1 MQYGLKGRDLLA
13 HIFCVILVLLLELRH
28 HMFLCH

>member
-28 HMFLCH
+28 RV